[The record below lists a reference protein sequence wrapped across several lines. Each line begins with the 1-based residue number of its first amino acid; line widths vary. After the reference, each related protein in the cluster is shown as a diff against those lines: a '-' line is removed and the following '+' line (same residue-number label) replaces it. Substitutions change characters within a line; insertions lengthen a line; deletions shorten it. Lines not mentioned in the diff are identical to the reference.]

1 MGSLTPDDLALV
13 FVDLPDEATPTIRP
27 TNAEVLGGNLY
38 RLLPTKR
45 YDPENEEWEFL
56 PGTIVVGEMRMT
68 GEGVRAMIAVKAADA
83 ADIEA
88 NLGKE
93 PTVGQDLAVL
103 HITAELR
110 WLGCPITSM
119 TRLANAVPLGGKLY
133 RLLPK
138 EIDDRPN
145 DVWEYPP
152 GSIVHCEWIES
163 DDGVWLLLPVR
174 LVRKPEPFWWK
185 ALRRLASAFRT
196 AIRR

>member
-1 MGSLTPDDLALV
+1 MERKLALV

-38 RLLPTKR
+38 RLLPTER

-56 PGTIVVGEMRMT
+56 PGTIVVCEMRMT
-68 GEGVRAMIAVKAADA
+68 GEGARALIAVKAADA

-88 NLGKE
+88 NIGKE
-93 PTVGQDLAVL
+93 VTTGRGLAVL

-110 WLGCPITSM
+110 WLGCPITTM
-119 TRLANAVPLGGKLY
+119 TRVANAVPLGGKLY

-138 EIDDRPN
+138 EIDDRPD

-152 GSIVHCEWIES
+152 GSIVECEWIES
-163 DDGVWLLLPVR
+163 DSGVWKLRPVR
-174 LVRKPEPFWWK
+174 LVRRPEPSWKK
-185 ALRRLASAFRT
+185 ALRWFASALRT